1 MEQTVYLG
9 STTTDIVV
17 YTQAIDSSGSHVALV
32 VDTSTTKLVF
42 ANGTVSSATPTVTS
56 LGTGK
61 AKITFASIANSN
73 LTAGDTVA
81 VRVNGSADS
90 INFSEYL
97 ISVFIATASSG
108 GGGGGLT
115 QADVRSAVGLA
126 SANLDTQLST
136 IDSVVDAVLVD
147 TGTDIPASIAA
158 LNNFDP
164 ASDVVANVT
173 AVGSVTN
180 PVTTDSASRTAS
192 QADVSSLAT
201 AASISALNDFDPA
214 SDTVANVTNTA
225 NVTNAV
231 ETDAA
236 SRNASKADVSGL
248 STFDASTDSV
258 TASNMRGTDNAF
270 LAANAPTN
278 FAALSINS
286 SGHINRVVLVDTTT
300 TNTDMVSVSG
310 LSTFDASTDQ
320 VVASNMRGTDNALLA
335 ASAPSNFG
343 SLGINASGHILRT
356 VLNDTTTTNSDMVSV
371 AGLAQSSEIA
381 ALNDISAA
389 DVWSYST
396 RTITSGGITAGEV
409 SDAVWDV
416 ALSGYNSA
424 GTTGK
429 AIRQTKEGV
438 ISQDGQVN
446 DVSATTTTFVSNLSS
461 AVDGYY
467 HDKVIVFVSGSLSGQ
482 ARHIETYTGSTK
494 SITVSQA
501 FTSAPSNGDE
511 FLILATHEH
520 SLNEIADAT
529 WDEQRSGH
537 TTAGSFG
544 YYLDERVSQVGGGS
558 GAADVWNSL
567 LSDYQV
573 AGSFGARFQ
582 EGTRFTN
589 TDANIIYLNQGD
601 SYDNTANPMI
611 TWAVTKD
618 YTGYTVVL
626 EITHRVTGATLL
638 SKTIEVFDSTTLRA
652 SLSSTD
658 TAFTALTTDA
668 DFGAHSYVITATSGS
683 SVDSAVL
690 GAAVIRKT

>member
-9 STTTDIVV
+9 TSTTDIVV
-17 YTQAIDSSGSHVALV
+17 YVQSIDSSGTHSALSI
-32 VDTSTTKLVF
+32 DTTQTKLVF
-42 ANGTVSSATPTVTS
+42 ANGTQSSVVPTVTALS
-56 LGTGK
+56 GVGK
-61 AKITFASIANSN
+61 AKIIFSSVSNSGN
-73 LTAGDTVA
+73 LAAGDTCGVIVA
-81 VRVNGSADS
+81 GSS
-90 INFSEYL
+90 GGITFSPYL
-97 ISVFIATASSG
+97 IPVFIDSAG
-108 GGGGGLT
+108 GGGGGLDAAQT
-115 QADVRSAVGLA
+115 RAALGLA

-136 IDSVVDAVLVD
+136 IDSVVDAVLID
-147 TGTDIPASIAA
+147 TGTDIPASISA

-164 ASDVVANVT
+164 ASDTVANVT

-201 AASISALNDFDPA
+201 AASISALNDIAATDIVSGGAITTSGGAVSNVTTVATTTTNSDMRGTDGANTVAPDNASIAAILVDTGTDIPASIAALNDFDPA
-214 SDTVANVTNTA
+214 TQ
-225 NVTNAV
+225 
-231 ETDAA
+231 
-236 SRNASKADVSGL
+236 
-248 STFDASTDSV
+248 SV

-270 LAANAPTN
+270 LA
-278 FAALSINS
+278 S
-286 SGHINRVVLVDTTT
+286 
-300 TNTDMVSVSG
+300 
-310 LSTFDASTDQ
+310 
-320 VVASNMRGTDNALLA
+320 
-335 ASAPSNFG
+335 SAPSNFG
-343 SLGINASGHILRT
+343 SLGINSSGHILRT
-356 VLNDTTTTNSDMVSV
+356 VLNDTTATNSDMVSV

-429 AIRQTKEGV
+429 AIRQIKEGV

-501 FTSAPSNGDE
+501 FTSAPSNGDQ

-537 TTAGSFG
+537 TDAGSFG
-544 YYLDERVSQVGGGS
+544 FYLDARVSQSGGGAS
-558 GAADVWNSL
+558 AGEIWNAL
-567 LSDYQV
+567 LQDYTV

-582 EGTRFTN
+582 EADRYTN
-589 TDANIIYLNQGD
+589 TTAQIKYVNQGD
-601 SYDNTANPMI
+601 AYDSVANPALQ
-611 TWAVTKD
+611 WAVTKD
-618 YTGYTVVL
+618 FAGATS
-626 EITHRVTGATLL
+626 ITLYVEHRVTGVNLL
-638 SKTIEVFDSTTLRA
+638 THAVTYTDATTLNA
-652 SLSSTD
+652 YLSSSD
-658 TAFTALTTDA
+658 TAFSALTTDA
-668 DFGAHSYVITATSGS
+668 DFGVHPYWIVADYSGELQT
-683 SVDSAVL
+683 VVK
-690 GAAVIRKT
+690 GAMSIQKSN